1 METKKN
7 MAMYLDRLDDLQTSV
22 DEALSVLSLILEDIE
37 REDTETAMMDGNAK
51 VVYAA
56 AMMNRVRDTYVPSLR
71 MIERHLTA
79 ANETAED
86 ALEEP
91 QQ

>member
-7 MAMYLDRLDDLQTSV
+7 MAVYMDRLDDLQTSV

-37 REDTETAMMDGNAK
+37 REDSETAMMDGNAK
-51 VVYAA
+51 MIYAA
-56 AMMNRVRDTYVPSLR
+56 AMMTRVRDTYVPSLR